1 MSNGAGDLDS
11 GLAADGVTAAAPWA
25 RSSLESGGR
34 LLVALGGDWSLG
46 ADPPGL
52 DDTRAQLGRASTV
65 AFETANVGRWDSS
78 LVVWVVKLLEA
89 AQAGNASIDES
100 GLPDGVRGLI
110 RLAFAVEERKGA
122 RREQKKDR
130 FLVRVGND
138 ALEFVSGWRE
148 SLAFIGGATMA
159 LGRFFTGRARYQK
172 SELWQL
178 IQDTGARAFG
188 IVSLINF
195 LVGIIMAF
203 VGAVQLQQ
211 FGAGIYVANLVG
223 LAMAREMGPMM
234 TAIIMAGRTGAAFAA
249 QLGTMRVN
257 EEIDAL
263 STMGLDPME
272 FLVTPRM
279 VALMDMMPL
288 LALYALVVGILG
300 GLIVG
305 VGMLDLG
312 VTEFL
317 LQLQRSVGFE
327 QVAIG
332 LVKALV
338 FGVLVALSGCLR
350 GMQCGNSSQAVGLAA
365 TSAVVTS
372 IVLIV
377 VTDGLFAVLLNVMGL

>member
-188 IVSLINF
+188 IVSLISF

-263 STMGLDPME
+263 STMGIDPME

-279 VALMDMMPL
+279 VALMVMMPL

-312 VTEFL
+312 VTEFV

>member
-1 MSNGAGDLDS
+1 MGNGTGDLDS
-11 GLAADGVTAAAPWA
+11 GLVTDTVTAAAPWA
-25 RSSLESGGR
+25 RSSLEPGGR
-34 LLVALGGDWSLG
+34 LLVALGGNWSLG
-46 ADPPGL
+46 ADLPGL
-52 DDTRAQLGRASTV
+52 DDARAQLGRASTV
-65 AFETANVGRWDSS
+65 AFEAADVGRWDSS

-89 AQAGNASIDES
+89 ARSGNASIDES

-122 RREQKKDR
+122 RREQKRDR
-130 FLVRVGND
+130 FLVRVGKD

-188 IVSLINF
+188 IVSLISF

-263 STMGLDPME
+263 STMGIDPME

-279 VALMDMMPL
+279 VALMVMMPL

-312 VTEFL
+312 VTEFV
-317 LQLQRSVGFE
+317 LQLQRSVGFD
-327 QVAIG
+327 QVLIG

-338 FGVLVALSGCLR
+338 FGILVALSGCLR
-350 GMQCGNSSQAVGLAA
+350 CMQCGNSSQAVGLAA

-377 VTDGLFAVLLNVMGL
+377 VTDGLFAVLLNVVGL

>member
-1 MSNGAGDLDS
+1 MGSGAGDPDS
-11 GLAADGVTAAAPWA
+11 GLVADTATAVAPWA
-25 RSSLESGGR
+25 RCSPEPGGR

-46 ADPPGL
+46 ATLPGL
-52 DDTRAQLGRASTV
+52 DDVRAQLGRASTV
-65 AFETANVGRWDSS
+65 AFDTAGVGRWDSS

-89 AQAGNASIDES
+89 AQADHAAIDES

-110 RLAFAVEERKGA
+110 RLALAVEERKGA
-122 RREQKKDR
+122 RRDQVKDR
-130 FLVRVGND
+130 FLVRVGKD

-159 LGRFFTGRARYQK
+159 LGRFCTGRARYQK

-188 IVSLINF
+188 IVSLISF

-263 STMGLDPME
+263 STMGIDPME

-279 VALMDMMPL
+279 VALMVMMPL

-312 VTEFL
+312 VTEFV

-327 QVAIG
+327 QVVIG

-338 FGVLVALSGCLR
+338 FGILVALSGCLR

-377 VTDGLFAVLLNVMGL
+377 VTDGLFAVLLNVVGL

>member
-1 MSNGAGDLDS
+1 MGNGTGDLDS
-11 GLAADGVTAAAPWA
+11 GLVTDTVAAAAPWA
-25 RSSLESGGR
+25 RSSLEPGGR

-46 ADPPGL
+46 ADLPGL
-52 DDTRAQLGRASTV
+52 DDAQTQLGRASTV
-65 AFETANVGRWDSS
+65 AFEAADVGRWDSS

-89 AQAGNASIDES
+89 ARSGNASIDES

-122 RREQKKDR
+122 RREQKRDR
-130 FLVRVGND
+130 FLVRVGKD

-188 IVSLINF
+188 IVSLISF

-263 STMGLDPME
+263 STMGIDPME

-279 VALMDMMPL
+279 VALMVMMPL

-312 VTEFL
+312 VTEFV

-327 QVAIG
+327 QVVIG

-365 TSAVVTS
+365 TSAVVSS

-377 VTDGLFAVLLNVMGL
+377 GTDGLFAVLLNVMGL